1 MTRARKKL
9 SNRFQSS
16 LFLAK
21 LLFYFNAA
29 WWLLL
34 GIIFVYQ
41 MVEDKNSWSSVMVSI
56 FFVVMI
62 ASLIVGARIVS
73 EREKWAFV
81 LCIVIAVANI
91 LFSIFGFLDFLF
103 VIAALFDLAIL
114 GSLFS
119 LKGYYLTS

>member
-1 MTRARKKL
+1 MTRARKKM
-9 SNRFQSS
+9 SNRFQSG
-16 LFLAK
+16 LFLAR

-34 GIIFVYQ
+34 AGIFIYQ
-41 MVEDKNSWSSVMVSI
+41 MVEDKNGWSSVMVSI
-56 FFVVMI
+56 FFLVMI
-62 ASLIVGARIVS
+62 LSLIIGARIVS

-114 GSLFS
+114 GSLYS

>member
-62 ASLIVGARIVS
+62 SSLVVGARIVS

-91 LFSIFGFLDFLF
+91 FFSIFGFLDFLF

-114 GSLFS
+114 GSLYS